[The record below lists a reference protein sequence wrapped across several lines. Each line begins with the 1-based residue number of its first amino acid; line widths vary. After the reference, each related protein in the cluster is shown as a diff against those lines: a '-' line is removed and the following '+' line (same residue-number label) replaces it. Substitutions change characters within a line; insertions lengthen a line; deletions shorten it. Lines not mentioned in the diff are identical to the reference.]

1 MTLSLKI
8 DRSCIYSFGEKH
20 KQTWVKYGRPLEY
33 MYLIA
38 SVSLSNSLIS
48 FTTKASTVVP
58 RPRGNSLSA
67 DKARLQ
73 WDYMQSELLNPYLLY
88 TCLMTRVYICITSV
102 RCISIFQPSLKYC
115 ETSIIWYMYLLRS
128 IFLNLEEIR
137 SFSTHVPLKKLNQD
151 LIIQVTFLKFL
162 PK

>member
-1 MTLSLKI
+1 MVVLLNICTLLLLFPSP
-8 DRSCIYSFGEKH
+8 
-20 KQTWVKYGRPLEY
+20 T
-33 MYLIA
+33 
-38 SVSLSNSLIS
+38 VSS

-102 RCISIFQPSLKYC
+102 CCISIFQPSLKYC

-137 SFSTHVPLKKLNQD
+137 SFSTHVPLKKPNQD
-151 LIIQVTFLKFL
+151 LTIQVTFLKFL